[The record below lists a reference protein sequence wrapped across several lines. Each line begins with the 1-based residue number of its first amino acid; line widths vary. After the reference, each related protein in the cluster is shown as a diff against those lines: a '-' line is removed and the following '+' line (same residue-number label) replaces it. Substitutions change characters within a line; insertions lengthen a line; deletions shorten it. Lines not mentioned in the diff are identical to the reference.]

1 MKRFAFVLV
10 LLLFLSIV
18 LVSFPQ
24 IETVKA
30 EGTIYIRADGSVEGT
45 DKIQRNENVYTF
57 LGNISV
63 EGTQVDGIIVERDN
77 IVIDGAGYTL
87 QYVGNLSYLFRG
99 INGINLT
106 ARNGVTIKNMRII
119 DFVFNVQLYKSSNNT
134 ILSNYVSTS
143 ELGIALSD
151 AHNNSIS
158 QNEIVSYGENM
169 FSMLNA
175 SSPSMQLVNSSSNTI
190 LGNYVYTKEIG
201 INLLESHNNS
211 ITKND
216 LVSNGEGIGFAFY
229 RFSINNTNSGDS
241 LTNTISGNNIIEQNI
256 GIKSLTGSKNIVSG
270 NNITNCKTY
279 GIFLENY
286 QQINIVGNNFENNT
300 VGIFLGDKAS
310 NNTIHHNNFINNQK
324 DVTDVRSTIPFLP
337 SPKNIWDTGSRGN
350 YWSSYNGTDN
360 DGDGIGDTPYVINDV
375 NQDNYPL
382 MNPVDMEEFIIP
394 EFPSWT
400 PLLIT
405 LVAVVV
411 VAVVYRHK
419 LKKQRR
425 FNGV

>member
-1 MKRFAFVLV
+1 MKKSAFLLV
-10 LLLFLSIV
+10 QLLLISV
-18 LVSFPQ
+18 VSVSFSQ
-24 IETVKA
+24 IRVAQA
-30 EGTIYIRADGSVEGT
+30 EGTIYIRADGSIEGT
-45 DKIQRNENVYTF
+45 DKIKRNGSVYTF

-77 IVIDGAGYTL
+77 IVIDGTGYTL
-87 QYVGNLSYLFRG
+87 QYIGNLSYLFRG

-106 ARNGVTIKNMRII
+106 ARNSVTIKNMRII
-119 DFVFNVQLYKSSNNT
+119 DFVFNIHLHNSSNNT
-134 ILSNYVSTS
+134 ILSNYISTS

-151 AHNNSIS
+151 SYNNSII
-158 QNEIVSYGENM
+158 QNEIVSNKENM

-211 ITKND
+211 ITKNE

-229 RFSINNTNSGDS
+229 RFSINNTISGDS
-241 LTNTISGNNIIEQNI
+241 LYNAISGNNITEQGI
-256 GIKSLTGSKNIVSG
+256 GIKSLTGSKNIVTG

-300 VGIFLGDKAS
+300 VAIFIGQEAS
-310 NNTIHHNNFINNQK
+310 NNTIYYNNFINNQK
-324 DVTDVRSTIPFLP
+324 DVTDVHSTIPFLP
-337 SPKNIWDTGSRGN
+337 SPKNTWDTGSGGN

-360 DGDGIGDTPYVINDV
+360 DGDGIGDTPYIINDA

-382 MNPVDMEEFIIP
+382 INPVDMEEFIIP
-394 EFPSWT
+394 EFPSWIIL
-400 PLLIT
+400 PLFLIAT
-405 LVAVVV
+405 LFGTII
-411 VAVVYRHK
+411 RKK
-419 LKKQRR
+419 LRER
-425 FNGV
+425 

>member
-1 MKRFAFVLV
+1 MKKSASMLA
-10 LLLFLSIV
+10 LFLLVSVV

-24 IETVKA
+24 IETAKA
-30 EGTIYIRADGSVEGT
+30 EDTIYIRADGTVEGT
-45 DKIQRNENVYTF
+45 DMIQRDENVYTF

-87 QYVGNLSYLFRG
+87 QYIGNLSYLFRG

-134 ILSNYVSTS
+134 ILSNYISTS

-151 AHNNSIS
+151 SHNNSIS

-190 LGNYVYTKEIG
+190 LGNYVYTREIG

-229 RFSINNTNSGDS
+229 RFSINNTNSGRDS
-241 LTNTISGNNIIEQNI
+241 LTNTISGNNIIEQGI
-256 GIKSLTGSKNIVSG
+256 GMKSLTGSKNIVSG

-337 SPKNIWDTGSRGN
+337 SPKNTWDTGSRGN
-350 YWSSYNGTDN
+350 YWSSYNGTDD
-360 DGDGIGDTPYVINDV
+360 DGDGIGDTPYIINDV

-382 MNPVDMEEFIIP
+382 MNPIDMEEFIIP

-400 PLLIT
+400 PLLIS
-405 LVAVVV
+405 LVAFLV
-411 VAVVYRHK
+411 VAVVYRQK
-419 LKKQRR
+419 LSQRSDEQ
-425 FNGV
+425 

>member
-1 MKRFAFVLV
+1 MGEQRTAFT
-10 LLLFLSIV
+10 LLLILCFTV
-18 LVSFPQ
+18 VSFPQ
-24 IETVKA
+24 IRVVNA

-45 DKIQRNENVYTF
+45 DKIQRNGNVYTF

-87 QYVGNLSYLFRG
+87 QYIGNLSYLFRG

-134 ILSNYVSTS
+134 ILSNYISTS

-151 AHNNSIS
+151 SHNNSLI
-158 QNEIVSYGENM
+158 QNEIVSYEENM

-241 LTNTISGNNIIEQNI
+241 LTNTISGNNIIEQDI

>member
-360 DGDGIGDTPYVINDV
+360 DGDGIGDTP
-375 NQDNYPL
+375 
-382 MNPVDMEEFIIP
+382 M
-394 EFPSWT
+394 
-400 PLLIT
+400 
-405 LVAVVV
+405 
-411 VAVVYRHK
+411 
-419 LKKQRR
+419 
-425 FNGV
+425 

>member
-1 MKRFAFVLV
+1 MKKSASMLA
-10 LLLFLSIV
+10 LFLLVSVI

-24 IETVKA
+24 IETAKA
-30 EGTIYIRADGSVEGT
+30 EDTIYIRADGTVEGT
-45 DKIQRNENVYTF
+45 DMIQRDENVYTF

-87 QYVGNLSYLFRG
+87 QYIGNLSYLFRG

-134 ILSNYVSTS
+134 ILSNYISTS

-151 AHNNSIS
+151 SHNNSIS

-190 LGNYVYTKEIG
+190 LGNYVYTREIG

-229 RFSINNTNSGDS
+229 RFSINNTNSGRDS
-241 LTNTISGNNIIEQNI
+241 LTNTISGNNIIEQGI
-256 GIKSLTGSKNIVSG
+256 GMKSLTGSKNIVSG

-337 SPKNIWDTGSRGN
+337 SPKNTWDTGSRDN
-350 YWSSYNGTDN
+350 YWSSYNGTDD
-360 DGDGIGDTPYVINDV
+360 DGDGIGDTPYIINDV

-382 MNPVDMEEFIIP
+382 MNPIDMEEFIIP

-400 PLLIT
+400 PLLIS
-405 LVAVVV
+405 LVAFLV
-411 VAVVYRHK
+411 VAVVYRQK
-419 LKKQRR
+419 LSQRSDEQ
-425 FNGV
+425 